1 MRRTLLVLTTSL
13 ALTVPV
19 LGVVPTA
26 AASYDGAPAAARAD
40 AEAVTGRVTDAAGKP
55 IEGVSVYFR
64 TEPGR
69 SVQTDADGRYDSRD
83 NEFLDLQPGP
93 VLIDFDKWGDTLDDP
108 VYWSQQ
114 VQVTVVAGQAVQ
126 RDASLAVR
134 PSAVF
139 TVRDAAGRPVVDAP
153 LTIQVRDV
161 DFNGGQWGPIQS
173 GPHTTDATGRYRFTA
188 GFDEVRFQIGLPEG
202 YTGPAVPE
210 WWEDAYSFAT
220 ARSLTFPAGVA
231 PRRDLTMQLGP
242 APVTTPPAP
251 AKLTPARPVVR
262 GKARVGRT
270 LRARPGTW
278 RPAPVRLTYAWF
290 RGAKRIPG
298 ATKATYRVTRKDVG
312 KRISV
317 RVTGRKAGY
326 TSASRTSA
334 KTIKVRRR

>member
-19 LGVVPTA
+19 LGVAPTSA
-26 AASYDGAPAAARAD
+26 GSYDGAPAVEARAD

-64 TEPGR
+64 TDAPQ
-69 SVQTDADGRYDSRD
+69 SVLTDADGRFDSRTD
-83 NEFLDLQPGP
+83 PYLDLEPGP

-126 RDASLAVR
+126 RNATLAVR

-139 TVRDAAGRPVVDAP
+139 TVRDAAGRRVVNAP

-173 GPHTTDATGRYRFTA
+173 GPHTTDSTGRYRFTA
-188 GFDEVRFQIGLPEG
+188 GFDEVRFQVGLPAGHRGAE
-202 YTGPAVPE
+202 VPE
-210 WWEDAYSFAT
+210 WWENAYSFAT
-220 ARSLTFPAGVA
+220 ARSLTFPSGVA
-231 PRRDLTMQLGP
+231 LRRDLSVQLGP
-242 APVTTPPAP
+242 APRKALSPS
-251 AKLTPARPVVR
+251 RPVVR

-278 RPAPVRLTYAWF
+278 RPAPVRLTYTWF